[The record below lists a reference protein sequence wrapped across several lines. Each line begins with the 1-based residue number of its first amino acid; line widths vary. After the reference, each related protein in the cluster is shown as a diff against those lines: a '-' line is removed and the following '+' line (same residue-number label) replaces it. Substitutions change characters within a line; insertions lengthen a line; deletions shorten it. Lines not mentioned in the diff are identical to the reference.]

1 MRKGGGI
8 VALIAGIFAVGA
20 AFITLFVGGIG
31 EAFGADEADVVTNLG
46 WGGVICSFLTI
57 VLGAIAIGTRTR
69 IVGILLC
76 LTAIGGAIGG
86 GALVAIFMALALIG
100 GLFVTID
107 GGRRKQAV
115 EQSE

>member
-31 EAFGADEADVVTNLG
+31 EAFGADEANVVTNLG

-57 VLGAIAIGTRTR
+57 VLGAITIGTRAR
-69 IVGILLC
+69 IIGILLC
-76 LTAIGGAIGG
+76 VTAIGGAIGG
-86 GALVAIFMALALIG
+86 GTLVAIFMVLALIG
-100 GLFVTID
+100 GLLATID
-107 GGRRKQAV
+107 GGRRKEAAK
-115 EQSE
+115 